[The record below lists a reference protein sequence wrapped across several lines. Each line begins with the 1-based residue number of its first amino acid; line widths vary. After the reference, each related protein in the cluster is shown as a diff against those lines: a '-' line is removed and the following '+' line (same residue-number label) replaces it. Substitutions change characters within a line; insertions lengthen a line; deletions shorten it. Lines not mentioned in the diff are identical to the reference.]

1 MRLVVITL
9 VLGSVA
15 TVPTTSFLTNKLT
28 FLQSTKLDTGLLST
42 LAEEEG
48 PARYVT
54 APVKTEE
61 IVRTVMATGTL
72 VPALNIEVGSVL
84 SGQVSKLLVDF
95 NDKVKRGQVLAELDD
110 RSYALAVDAS
120 QAALVGSNSRSRAT
134 RPGSNARSRSLANRA
149 SASGFSG
156 ARRHQQD
163 LARNGGARVQA
174 QAVAAR
180 ARGSRGRGR
189 AKHAIETGCGDI
201 RAPRGGSQSRKPV
214 RPRLCSEG

>member
-1 MRLVVITL
+1 MRLIIITL

-15 TVPTTSFLTNKLT
+15 TVPTTSFLPNKLD
-28 FLQSTKLDTGLLST
+28 FLQSTKLNTGLLST

-61 IVRTVMATGTL
+61 IVRTIMATGTL

-120 QAALVGSNSRSRAT
+120 QAALVGSRSRSRAT
-134 RPGSNARSRSLANRA
+134 RPGSNARYLISGKPSISFRFFRRASTPAGSRSKRR
-149 SASGFSG
+149 SASSSASSG
-156 ARRHQQD
+156 CRSAR
-163 LARNGGARVQA
+163 
-174 QAVAAR
+174 
-180 ARGSRGRGR
+180 
-189 AKHAIETGCGDI
+189 
-201 RAPRGGSQSRKPV
+201 
-214 RPRLCSEG
+214 